1 MRDPIDTVPAMEL
14 PPQAIENLV
23 EELREYHAIYS
34 PLFQRREQ
42 REGAD
47 KYLRGLV
54 LEIPRKS
61 IEPMVL
67 ALAGAHAKAV
77 RTLQLFISEGTWD
90 DETLLHRH
98 WQEVD
103 TLLGEDEGGLTLDG
117 SDFLKQ
123 GQAAVGVKRQSCGE
137 VGKRAHCQAGVSL
150 GYASRQGY
158 TLGDRR
164 LSLPQEWVAD
174 ARYAE
179 RRRRCGVPAALTCKT
194 KPTLGWEMMQAVHQ
208 ASPLRARWVTGDE
221 AFGRD
226 PSLLDHIDGLG
237 LWYFAEVPHETQVW
251 WQRPATAVPPWSGR
265 GRQPTRTRRQAGAA
279 EPEAVALL
287 AASVPAD
294 RWVRRT
300 LKEGSKGPLVAQVA
314 ALRVMA
320 MREGLPGPEVWLVLR
335 RNLVTGELKAYLCN
349 APAATPLALL
359 GRLSGM
365 RWPIE
370 TCFEDGKHYVGMGD
384 DEGRSWRGWHH
395 HMTLCILAHFFLV
408 RACLRLKKK
417 LLA

>member
-1 MRDPIDTVPAMEL
+1 MEL
-14 PPQAIENLV
+14 TPQAIDNLV
-23 EELREYHAIYS
+23 EALREYHAIYS

-47 KYLRGLV
+47 KYLRGLL

-67 ALAGAHAKAV
+67 ALEGANAKAV

-90 DETLLHRH
+90 DEALLHRH

-103 TLLGEDEGGLTLDG
+103 TLLGEDDGVLTLDG

-123 GQAAVGVKRQSCGE
+123 GQASVGVKRQYCGE
-137 VGKRAHCQAGVSL
+137 VGKRANCQAGVYL

-158 TLGDRR
+158 TLLDRR
-164 LSLPQEWVAD
+164 LYLPQEWVAD
-174 ARYAE
+174 ERYAE
-179 RRRRCGVPAALTCKT
+179 RRRRCGVPAALTFKT
-194 KPTLGWEMMQAVHQ
+194 KPTLGWEMMQAVPQ
-208 ASPLRARWVTGDE
+208 ASTLRARWVTCDE

-226 PSLLDHIDGLG
+226 PNLLDQIDGIG
-237 LWYFAEVPHETQVW
+237 QWYFAEVPHDTQVW
-251 WQRPATAVPPWSGR
+251 RQRPATAVPPWSGR
-265 GRQPTRTRRQAGAA
+265 GRKPTRTRRQAGEAA
-279 EPEAVALL
+279 PEAVALL
-287 AASVPAD
+287 AASVPAE

-300 LKEGSKGPLVAQVA
+300 IKEGSKGPLVAQFV

-335 RNLVTGELKAYLCN
+335 RHLVTGELKAYLCN
-349 APAATPLALL
+349 APADTPLAMLV
-359 GRLSGM
+359 RLSGM

-370 TCFEDGKHYVGMGD
+370 TCFEDGKQYLGMGD
-384 DEGRSWRGWHH
+384 YEVRSWRGWHH

-417 LLA
+417 PLA

>member
-1 MRDPIDTVPAMEL
+1 MTQPIDTAPATAL
-14 PPQAIENLV
+14 TPQAIDHLV
-23 EELREYHAIYS
+23 EELRAYHAIYS

-42 REGAD
+42 REGAAQ
-47 KYLRGLV
+47 YLRGL
-54 LEIPRKS
+54 LLDLPRKS

-67 ALAGAHAKAV
+67 ALEGAQVQAV

-103 TLLGEDEGGLTLDG
+103 TWLGEDDGVLTLDG

-123 GQAAVGVKRQSCGE
+123 GRESVGVKRQYCGE
-137 VGKRAHCQAGVSL
+137 VGKRANCQAGVFL
-150 GYASRQGY
+150 GYASCQGY
-158 TLGDRR
+158 TLLDRR
-164 LSLPQEWVAD
+164 LYLPQEWVEAE
-174 ARYAE
+174 AYAP
-179 RRRRCGVPAALTCKT
+179 RRRRCGVPAAIPFKT
-194 KPTLGWEMMQAVHQ
+194 KPTLGGEMIQAVHE
-208 ASPLRARWVTGDE
+208 AGTLRARWVTCDE

-226 PSLLDHIDGLG
+226 PSLLDHIDGIG
-237 LWYFAEVPHETQVW
+237 LWYFAEVPHDTQVW
-251 WQRPATAVPPWSGR
+251 RQRPATAVPPWSGR
-265 GRQPTRTRRQAGAA
+265 GRKPTRTRRQAGEA

-300 LKEGSKGPLVAQVA
+300 IKEGSKGPLVAQFA

-384 DEGRSWRGWHH
+384 DEVRSWRGWHH

-408 RACLRLKKK
+408 RACLRVKKK